1 MQHTSRCRDAKF
13 TSKMIRKKTKDAL
26 RRALSR
32 CKHRVGTLGV
42 ARGRK
47 NPTPTRRLTWA
58 ASRKKKS
65 NADAKPTTPNLKRNT
80 KKVNNAMRSQTLSRW
95 RARKKNTSILNNPL
109 SRSNMY
115 ALSKEMQYT
124 LRCRDVKIRVGAL
137 ETNRLQEN
145 DEKYNILR
153 CRVETASAQARW
165 RIMD

>member
-1 MQHTSRCRDAKF
+1 MKNRTVCSTH
-13 TSKMIRKKTKDAL
+13 
-26 RRALSR
+26 RALAMLNSR
-32 CKHRVGTLGV
+32 RKWYERKQKTHYAVRCHDVSIASAHLEWL
-42 ARGRK
+42 AEEK

-145 DEKYNILR
+145 D
-153 CRVETASAQARW
+153 
-165 RIMD
+165 